1 MPVGQMAGVWS
12 NIPLMRE
19 LRRLFRYMRPY
30 LGRLILASLLLGL
43 AAFLMSAVVATLK
56 PLADEVFHVG
66 TPAVTA
72 PAAPAAVK
80 RPGAFDI
87 LDAVKRKIPTAEILA
102 WAKDRAYLEVP
113 LLLVAIFAFRSVFL
127 YFGQYFILKVG
138 SSVIRDIRADLH
150 AAISYQ
156 SLRFFQANSTGTILS
171 RIVGDVGRLQRVSTD
186 VLADFLRVGLGMPL
200 FLSLAFIQDWK
211 LSLVAIVGLPAL
223 AYPMVRLSQRLR
235 KASTRSQE
243 KQAETASLLAET
255 IAGAKV
261 VQSFAM
267 ERFEIGRF
275 RAALDRM
282 LSADLKAAR
291 AWALAPAIME
301 IFGAVAG
308 ALLFSYAGRQVAKGR
323 ITGGDVM
330 VIVVSLGYFFMSL
343 RRMNA
348 INTEVQQAI
357 AAAKRVFS
365 MLDREREI
373 QDLPGAIPL
382 PPFSREIRF
391 EHVDFAYDDEKIL
404 DGIDVTIRRGETV
417 ALVGASGAGKTTIA
431 NLLPRFYDPTA
442 GRILFDGH
450 ELRSVTLE
458 SLRRQIGLV
467 TQETMLFDDTV
478 RNNIAYG
485 RADVPMEGIV
495 AAAKSANAHEF
506 IENLP
511 DGYDTL
517 VGERGS
523 RLSVGQRQR
532 LTIARA
538 LLKDPPILVLDEAT
552 SALDSESEK
561 LVQEALEVLMK
572 NRTSLVIAHRL
583 STVRRADRILVMEKG
598 SIVETGTHRELLERN
613 GIYARFHLL
622 QMQDQ

>member
-1 MPVGQMAGVWS
+1 
-12 NIPLMRE
+12 
-19 LRRLFRYMRPY
+19 MRPH
-30 LGRLILASLLLGL
+30 LGRLVLASVLLGL
-43 AAFLMSAVVATLK
+43 AALLMSAVVATLN
-56 PLADEVFHVG
+56 PLANEVFRLG
-66 TPAVTA
+66 TPAVAVDTPDN
-72 PAAPAAVK
+72 PA

-87 LDAVKRKIPTAEILA
+87 LKAVKRRLPTSDILA

-113 LLLVAIFAFRSVFL
+113 LLLVAIFFFRSLFL
-127 YFGQYFILKVG
+127 YFGQYYVMKTG
-138 SSVIRDIRADLH
+138 TSVIRDIRADLH
-150 AAISYQ
+150 EAISYQ
-156 SLRFFQANSTGTILS
+156 SLRFFQANPTGTILS
-171 RIVGDVGRLQRVSTD
+171 RIVADVARLQRVSTD
-186 VLADFLRVGLGMPL
+186 VLADFIRVGLSMPI
-200 FLSLAFIQDWK
+200 FLGLAFFQDWK

-255 IAGAKV
+255 IGGAKV

-282 LSADLKAAR
+282 RAADLKAAR
-291 AWALAPAIME
+291 ALALAPALME
-301 IFGAVAG
+301 MFGAVAG

-343 RRMNA
+343 RRMNT
-348 INTEVQQAI
+348 INSEAQQAI

-373 QDLPGAIPL
+373 RDLPGAKPL
-382 PPFSREIRF
+382 PPFAREIRL

-404 DGIDVTIRRGETV
+404 DGIDLTIHRGETV
-417 ALVGASGAGKTTIA
+417 ALVGASGSGKTTIA
-431 NLLPRFYDPTA
+431 NLLPRFYDPTV
-442 GRILFDGH
+442 GRVLFDGH

-467 TQETMLFDDTV
+467 TQETVLFNDTV

-485 RADVPMEGIV
+485 RSDVPMDRII
-495 AAAKSANAHEF
+495 AAAKSAHAHEF
-506 IENLP
+506 IEGLP
-511 DGYDTL
+511 EKYDTI
-517 VGERGS
+517 VGERGA

-532 LTIARA
+532 VTIARA
-538 LLKDPPILVLDEAT
+538 LLKDPPILILDEAT
-552 SALDSESEK
+552 SALDSESET
-561 LVQEALEVLMK
+561 LIQEALDVLME

-583 STVRRADRILVMEKG
+583 ATVRRADRILVLEKG
-598 SIVETGTHRELLERN
+598 RVVEDGTHRELLERD
-613 GIYARFHLL
+613 GVYARFHAL
-622 QMQDQ
+622 QMQGS